1 MYSILS
7 EVGPGVCSNIW
18 CGMGRRIAV
27 IIIYESLLIEL
38 SHFFYDKAGSI
49 LFMLVVTTIYLF
61 CSDKRSCTTICE
73 ECVLKG
79 VYITD
84 LRSLFLFTYL

>member
-1 MYSILS
+1 M
-7 EVGPGVCSNIW
+7 
-18 CGMGRRIAV
+18 

-49 LFMLVVTTIYLF
+49 LFILVVTTVVTTIYLF